1 MESQCNLAGVQEHL
15 ELVHRLVKE
24 LAAVENTARD
34 TATVCCGADDCKV
47 SYAMQGRAY
56 FVCIILYTCTSAMHV
71 LDCV

>member
-1 MESQCNLAGVQEHL
+1 MAYHGIIWNLNATWLVQEHL

-34 TATVCCGADDCKV
+34 TAVCCGDCKV

-56 FVCIILYTCTSAMHV
+56 LFI
-71 LDCV
+71 